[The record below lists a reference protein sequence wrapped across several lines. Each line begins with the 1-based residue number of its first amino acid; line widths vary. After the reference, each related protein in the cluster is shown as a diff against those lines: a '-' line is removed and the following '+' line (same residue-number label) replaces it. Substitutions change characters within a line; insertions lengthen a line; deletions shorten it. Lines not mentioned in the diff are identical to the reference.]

1 MIIEK
6 MIIMIKKRRVLVKI
20 LFALALLGK
29 GEGFANENNS
39 VYTIHPPH
47 LSIPR
52 GEPGETRRIIMQFYD
67 WTLICDEKQ
76 KLKLKQG
83 ICNVTQTVHD
93 QEGNTIFS
101 WSLVSTTNGQAVML
115 FRTLPN
121 SDINVPIQMFVKGVK
136 KPVLIHYTQ
145 CNETVCLA
153 QSPVGPVLTKQIEQD
168 NKVRISYKLKEG
180 KVFSFTV
187 PFKGLNAALN
197 SLRP

>member
-6 MIIMIKKRRVLVKI
+6 MITIIKKRSMLVKI
-20 LFALALLGK
+20 LFAFALIGK
-29 GEGFANENNS
+29 SESFANENDS
-39 VYTIHPPH
+39 IYTVQPPH

-67 WTLICDEKQ
+67 WTLICDEKR
-76 KLKLKQG
+76 KLKQG

-121 SDINVPIQMFVKGVK
+121 SDINVPIQMFLKGIK
-136 KPVLIHYTQ
+136 KPVLIRYTQ
-145 CNETVCLA
+145 CNETICLA
-153 QSPVGPVLTKQIEQD
+153 QSPVGPLLTQQIEQD
-168 NKVRISYKLKEG
+168 NTVRISYKLKEG

>member
-6 MIIMIKKRRVLVKI
+6 IIIIMKKRRVLVKI

-29 GEGFANENNS
+29 GGVFANENNG

-52 GEPGETRRIIMQFYD
+52 GQPGETRRIIMQFYD

-153 QSPVGPVLTKQIEQD
+153 QSPVGPILTKQIEQD